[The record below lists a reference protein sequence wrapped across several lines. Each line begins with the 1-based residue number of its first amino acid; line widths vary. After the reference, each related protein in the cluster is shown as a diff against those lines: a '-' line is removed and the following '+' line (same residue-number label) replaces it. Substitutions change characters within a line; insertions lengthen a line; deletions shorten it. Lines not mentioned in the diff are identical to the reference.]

1 MNAIRTKTSLAVCTF
16 AACLAISHSCQAQC
30 LTGDV
35 NLDGTVNMAD
45 WLPFEDLLVNNVFQ
59 CEADNGD
66 GQINFLDI
74 AGIQQRLLD
83 QQSAAF
89 TDTTTDGYGV
99 GDFFWSTSNLNE
111 GAVNGP
117 LNLGLEIGESITLY
131 LYYSTDGPSNSEIMS
146 GYSVNVATSQSGII
160 EFTEA
165 ETFNHPLVGTL
176 SRWVF
181 PEPDLYYGAAGVGV
195 AQAQSVESDLIIGLT
210 AIGRINS
217 LGIAEEFSSLDTGY
231 DPDATAFLCGRI
243 QIEAIGPGSIEL
255 AAGPNDLGI
264 ANESDLLQSVFAR
277 ANISVPFVD
286 IFLGDVNQDGIV
298 DFFDIAPFITV
309 LTNGHNQAEA
319 DADQNGVVNFFDID
333 DFVVLLGLGG

>member
-1 MNAIRTKTSLAVCTF
+1 
-16 AACLAISHSCQAQC
+16 
-30 LTGDV
+30 
-35 NLDGTVNMAD
+35 
-45 WLPFEDLLVNNVFQ
+45 
-59 CEADNGD
+59 
-66 GQINFLDI
+66 
-74 AGIQQRLLD
+74 
-83 QQSAAF
+83 
-89 TDTTTDGYGV
+89 
-99 GDFFWSTSNLNE
+99 
-111 GAVNGP
+111 
-117 LNLGLEIGESITLY
+117 
-131 LYYSTDGPSNSEIMS
+131 MS

-309 LTNGHNQAEA
+309 LTNGDNQAEA